1 MDVFIKPITDNPTAQ
16 VAIAAVLI
24 LIALDVVAGFTGA
37 AITHQ
42 ISSKKMRE
50 GILHKF
56 TELVLVVLATVI
68 DGALMG
74 GFDVLGGDPVLL
86 ATCAYIAVM
95 EVSSILELVAKYN
108 PDIAESGIFALFEP
122 NGGREGGE

>member
-1 MDVFIKPITDNPTAQ
+1 MGVFIRPITGNPTAQ
-16 VAIAAVLI
+16 IAIAAVCI
-24 LIALDVVAGFTGA
+24 LIVLDVITGFVGA
-37 AITHQ
+37 AVTHQ
-42 ISSKKMRE
+42 ISSQKMRE

-56 TELVLVVLATVI
+56 TELVLVALATII
-68 DGALMG
+68 DGALLG

-122 NGGREGGE
+122 NGEHKGGE